1 MIGKVQDVM
10 SAAIVVG
17 AATGSNSAGTSTGDA
32 QTLVQNNAQQAS
44 VPAPQAA
51 EGTNEAINA
60 SAAERQQKAAEKKAE
75 QEKPMDEEAVTL
87 MTQELNELMSKI
99 NCNLQFKYN
108 KEVDMMTVKMIDKQ
122 TKEVLKEFPPEE
134 MIKNMIKAKDWL
146 GAFLDKNA

>member
-60 SAAERQQKAAEKKAE
+60 SAAERQQKVAEKKAE